1 MSASRDARRRAYGT
15 GTLRVVGGS
24 WLASWYGPDGRRVQR
39 KVGAVRTEGRADGL
53 TKAQA
58 ERVLRR
64 MREIDSPRSAPGGER
79 VTMEHAGAEFCQRLG
94 LKGRR
99 KSHRPRPLRTRQSRK
114 RPFHPRRPLRQQRRR
129 RVPASCP
136 RRPFRPRRLS

>member
-1 MSASRDARRRAYGT
+1 MQQRPATASRSASVAAIDAVRCSPGRRAYGT

-39 KVGAVRTEGRADGL
+39 KVGAVRIEGRADGL

-64 MREIDSPRSAPGGER
+64 MREIDSPRLAPDGRR
-79 VTMEHAGAEFCQRLG
+79 VTMEQAGDESAGASSCAAAA
-94 LKGRR
+94 
-99 KSHRPRPLRTRQSRK
+99 SRTG
-114 RPFHPRRPLRQQRRR
+114 
-129 RVPASCP
+129 
-136 RRPFRPRRLS
+136 

>member
-1 MSASRDARRRAYGT
+1 MSASRDTRRRAYGT

-64 MREIDSPRSAPGGER
+64 MREIDGPRSAPDGER
-79 VTMEHAGAEFCQRLG
+79 VTMGGGQGVLSALGVEGPAQVAPPDGRL
-94 LKGRR
+94 
-99 KSHRPRPLRTRQSRK
+99 
-114 RPFHPRRPLRQQRRR
+114 
-129 RVPASCP
+129 
-136 RRPFRPRRLS
+136 